1 VSPEDFRHAVERT
14 IVLNP
19 KDVDVAV
26 LFGSIEGAQ
35 ACSKDPSSCDLSDA
49 IVGDADAVTF
59 HLSDPDPDL
68 PFKLAMPWAYP
79 VPVATPVKDQGLNP
93 VPATGPYMIAE
104 AGADG
109 IELARN
115 PAFREWSGAAQPD
128 GFVEAISWRFQEKVA
143 RAFDR
148 LSAGELDWMT
158 GPPRTKD
165 LAALQASH
173 PGQVVAQ
180 AIPSTIFLGVNLR
193 RPPFDDR
200 RVRQALNY
208 AIDRDHVVE
217 FWGPTNTRPTCQILP
232 PNLQGYEPF
241 CPYTLEP
248 DSGVWSAPDV
258 DRARALFADA
268 EARGEK
274 VTVLLTDY
282 FPDNVETM
290 RYVVH
295 VMDDLGLR
303 ANLEIV
309 HDYDKYLSMIN
320 TGKPQAY
327 ITGWASI
334 YPSAAD
340 FLPPNFRC
348 GAPFNI
354 SGLCNEVLDAAMD
367 EAQRLPGTD
376 PAAANSAWIEI
387 EHRLVK
393 DAIWVPLWNNV
404 STFAFSARAGNIQIH
419 PQWGVLPSRLWVQ

>member
-1 VSPEDFRHAVERT
+1 
-14 IVLNP
+14 
-19 KDVDVAV
+19 
-26 LFGSIEGAQ
+26 
-35 ACSKDPSSCDLSDA
+35 
-49 IVGDADAVTF
+49 VTF
-59 HLSDPDPDL
+59 HLADPDPDL

-79 VPVATPVKDQGLNP
+79 VPVVTPMKDQGLNP

-104 AGADG
+104 AGTDG
-109 IELARN
+109 IELLRN

-128 GFVEAISWRFQEKVA
+128 GFVEVISWRFQEKVA

-158 GPPRTKD
+158 DPPQTED

-173 PGQVVAQ
+173 PDQVVAKE
-180 AIPSTIFLGVNLR
+180 IPSTIYVGVNLQ

-200 RVRQALNY
+200 RVRQALSY

-217 FWGPTNTRPTCQILP
+217 LKGGPTKYRATCQILP
-232 PNLQGYEPF
+232 PNLQGFEPF

-258 DRARALFADA
+258 DRARGLFEDA

-274 VTVLLTDY
+274 VTVWVYDY
-282 FPDNVETM
+282 RPGNVEAM

-309 HDYDKYLSMIN
+309 YDIDKYSSVIN
-320 TGKPQAY
+320 TGRPQAY
-327 ITGWASI
+327 ISGWSSI

-348 GAPFNI
+348 GAPFNL
-354 SGLCNEVLDAAMD
+354 SGLCNEALDAAMA
-367 EAQRLPGTD
+367 EAQRFQASD

-404 STFAFSARAGNIQIH
+404 STFSFSARVENIQVH
-419 PQWGVLPSRLWVQ
+419 PQWGVLLSRLWVQ

>member
-1 VSPEDFRHAVERT
+1 VERT

-19 KDVDVAV
+19 DVAF
-26 LFGSIEGAQ
+26 LFGSIEGTK
-35 ACSKDPSSCDLSDA
+35 ACRKHPSTCDLSETIVDDA
-49 IVGDADAVTF
+49 GAVTF
-59 HLSDPDPDL
+59 HLARPDPDL

-79 VPVATPVKDQGLNP
+79 VPVVTPMKDQGLNP

-104 AGADG
+104 AGTDG
-109 IELARN
+109 IELVPN

-128 GFVEAISWRFQEKVA
+128 GFVEVISWRFQEKVA

-158 GPPRTKD
+158 DPPQTED

-173 PGQVVAQ
+173 PDQVVAKE
-180 AIPSTIFLGVNLR
+180 IPSTIYVGVNLQ

-200 RVRQALNY
+200 RVRQALSY

-217 FWGPTNTRPTCQILP
+217 LKGGPTKYRATCQILP
-232 PNLQGYEPF
+232 PNLQGFEPF

-258 DRARALFADA
+258 DRARGLFEDA

-274 VTVLLTDY
+274 VTVWVIDDY
-282 FPDNVETM
+282 PGNVQAM
-290 RYVVH
+290 RYVVD

-309 HDYDKYLSMIN
+309 HRFDKYINMIN
-320 TGKPQAY
+320 AGGQEAY
-327 ITGWASI
+327 WHGWSSI

-340 FLPPNFRC
+340 FIPPNFRC
-348 GAPFNI
+348 GVPFNY
-354 SGLCNEVLDAAMD
+354 SGLCNEALDAAMD
-367 EAQRLPGTD
+367 EAQRLQGTD

-387 EHRLVK
+387 EHRLVE
-393 DAIWVPLWNNV
+393 DAIWVPLINQV
-404 STFAFSARAGNIQIH
+404 STFAFSASVENVQIH
-419 PQWGVLPSRLWVQ
+419 PQWGVLLSRLWVQ